1 VAQLELVEVRTL
13 CKGRGGRYF
22 LITFPHN
29 VFKVT
34 FIGFDLL
41 FMLKRERARLMKKIM
56 TIAAIYGALIE
67 ALCFQV
73 LISLNHSKFFP

>member
-1 VAQLELVEVRTL
+1 
-13 CKGRGGRYF
+13 
-22 LITFPHN
+22 
-29 VFKVT
+29 
-34 FIGFDLL
+34 
-41 FMLKRERARLMKKIM
+41 MLKRERARLMKKIM